1 MLPGLYTAHY
11 KHTSIYLLVYVD
23 DILIAKTQ
31 EAVDHVKT
39 RLTAAFDVRDLG
51 PAKYFLGMGLDRDRH
66 RQTLKITQERL
77 ATELVHRHGLI

>member
-39 RLTAAFDVRDLG
+39 RLT
-51 PAKYFLGMGLDRDRH
+51 M
-66 RQTLKITQERL
+66 
-77 ATELVHRHGLI
+77 VHEPEDHAGHWHI